1 MGLVN
6 HVEQIL
12 NLYNYYDGA
21 ITVDRAGII
30 RYYQNKRTDINT
42 LTEKTISGRSIFE
55 VYPSINS
62 KNSTLMEVMRTG
74 MPLNNMYQSM
84 SNFKGEKYS
93 ALCNTYPIFEGE
105 KIVGAIEIFQYM
117 EDIDKYMKISLQSRK
132 DKEPQPGRELQDIV
146 SVSDEMDRLK
156 EHILKAAQSRSP
168 VIICGETGT
177 GKELVARALHS
188 SGPRS
193 SGRFVSQNCAA
204 IPENL
209 LESILF
215 GTVKGSFTGSENRKG
230 LFEVASGGT
239 LFLDEI
245 NSMDMAVQAKILRA
259 VEEQK
264 IIRIGGTDEIPI
276 DVRIVTASNADPAV
290 CVEKG
295 QMREDLY
302 YRLKVVQLEIPPLRR
317 RKEDIV
323 PIAMHYMDFYN
334 RTMGKNIKGIKE
346 ELLTK
351 LREYSWPGNVR
362 ELRNMIEGGFNL
374 CDEPYLGLDSLD
386 LYSRRA
392 LERLPEDDGKKE
404 GCGQLTL
411 KEKVRSFER
420 EIIIRVIA
428 ESENLSR
435 AAEKMGITR
444 QTLNNKIKELK
455 ISGSELDKN
464 KVDG

>member
-42 LTEKTISGRSIFE
+42 LTEKTISGRSLFE
-55 VYPSINS
+55 VYPDINP

-74 MPLNNMYQSM
+74 MPLNNRYQSLC
-84 SNFKGEKYS
+84 NFKGEQYS

-132 DKEPQPGRELQDIV
+132 DREPQPGSELQDIV
-146 SVSDEMDRLK
+146 SMSYEMDRLK
-156 EHILKAAQSRSP
+156 ERILKAAQSRSP

-193 SGRFVSQNCAA
+193 GGRFISQNCAA

-245 NSMDMAVQAKILRA
+245 NSMDMAVQAKILKA

-264 IIRIGGTDEIPI
+264 IMRIGGNEEIPI
-276 DVRIVTASNADPAV
+276 DVRIVTATNMDPAE

-295 QMREDLY
+295 MMREDLY
-302 YRLKVVQLEIPPLRR
+302 YRLKVVQLDIPPLRK

-323 PIAMHYMDFYN
+323 PIAMHYVDFFN
-334 RTMGKNIKGIKE
+334 RTMEKEIRGIKE
-346 ELLTK
+346 ELMM
-351 LREYSWPGNVR
+351 RFNEYSWPGNVR

-374 CDEPYLGLDSLD
+374 CEEAYLGLEALD
-386 LYSRRA
+386 VYSRRA
-392 LERLPEDDGKKE
+392 LNRSAEDSHVYEKE
-404 GCGQLTL
+404 THLTL
-411 KEKVRSFER
+411 KEQVRSFER
-420 EIIIRVIA
+420 EIIIRAIS
-428 ESENLSR
+428 ESDSLSR

-455 ISGSELDKN
+455 ISGRELDKN
-464 KVDG
+464 KVYD